1 MLDVSAPPRQ
11 HLDALKRGHYIKLP
25 TYIADFRGFIKYAND
40 LKTNVFKFHK
50 KWQSIARKLFDMMIT
65 SAKNNSKGSQVQEKP
80 FITVSIHI
88 RLTDFGQH
96 LQRFWNVS
104 LATQDYFTS
113 AMQYFEDKYEVR
125 NMVVIRYCYNIEFS
139 ITLNFSNNNLR
150 NSFSERF
157 ILCNQ

>member
-1 MLDVSAPPRQ
+1 
-11 HLDALKRGHYIKLP
+11 
-25 TYIADFRGFIKYAND
+25 
-40 LKTNVFKFHK
+40 
-50 KWQSIARKLFDMMIT
+50 MIT

-88 RLTDFGQH
+88 RLTDFGEH

-125 NMVVIRYCYNIEFS
+125 NMVVIRYWYNIEFKY
-139 ITLNFSNNNLR
+139 I
-150 NSFSERF
+150 
-157 ILCNQ
+157 Q

>member
-25 TYIADFRGFIKYAND
+25 TYIADFRGFIKYTND

-65 SAKNNSKGSQVQEKP
+65 SAKNNSKESQVQEKP

-125 NMVVIRYCYNIEFS
+125 NMVVIRYCYNIEFH
-139 ITLNFSNNNLR
+139 LKL
-150 NSFSERF
+150 
-157 ILCNQ
+157 LKQ